1 MGSPES
7 LYVYVRMRAVGLC
20 GPLLTDMGLCW
31 QLWASDGLCWQ
42 LRPGSLYIYDIGLLW
57 ASVGLCWQLW
67 AFVGSLDLGLYIYMT
82 LGRCGLKLTKPKLSL
97 NIGIINA

>member
-31 QLWASDGLCWQ
+31 QLWASVVLCGQ
-42 LRPGSLYIYDIGLLW
+42 LW
-57 ASVGLCWQLW
+57 ASVGKAIEL
-67 AFVGSLDLGLYIYMT
+67 VGYFSLLRRLY
-82 LGRCGLKLTKPKLSL
+82 SL
-97 NIGIINA
+97 NN